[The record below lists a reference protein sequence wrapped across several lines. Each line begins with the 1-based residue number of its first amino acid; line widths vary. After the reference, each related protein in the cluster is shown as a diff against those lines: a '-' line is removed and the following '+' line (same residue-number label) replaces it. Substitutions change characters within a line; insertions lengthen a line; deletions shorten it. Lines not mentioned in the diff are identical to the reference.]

1 MQPDRSVGAFSALLR
16 DKMAELEQEAADQAG
31 EEAAEVASAD
41 DQIGRMGL
49 KAHLTILAGDGG
61 PWPRAGHG
69 AYVTP
74 TVSPV
79 EPGQRHLNLLH

>member
-1 MQPDRSVGAFSALLR
+1 MLPDRSVGPFSALLR
-16 DKMAELEQEAADQAG
+16 DKMAELEQEAAEQAAD
-31 EEAAEVASAD
+31 EAAELASAD

-49 KAHLTILAGDGG
+49 KAQLTILAGNGG
-61 PWPRAGHG
+61 PWPRAGHR

-74 TVSPV
+74 SVPPV

>member
-1 MQPDRSVGAFSALLR
+1 VQPDRSVGPFSALLR
-16 DKMAELEQEAADQAG
+16 DKMAELEQEAAEQAAD
-31 EEAAEVASAD
+31 EAAELASAD

-49 KAHLTILAGDGG
+49 KAQLTILAGNGG
-61 PWPRAGHG
+61 PWPRAGHR

-74 TVSPV
+74 SVPPV

>member
-1 MQPDRSVGAFSALLR
+1 MQPDRSVGPFSALLR
-16 DKMAELEQEAADQAG
+16 DKMAELEQEAAEQAAD
-31 EEAAEVASAD
+31 EAAELASAD

-49 KAHLTILAGDGG
+49 KAQLTILAGNGG
-61 PWPRAGHG
+61 PWPRAGHR

-74 TVSPV
+74 PVPPV

>member
-16 DKMAELEQEAADQAG
+16 DKLAELEQEAADQAND
-31 EEAAEVASAD
+31 EAAECASAE

-61 PWPRAGHG
+61 AWPRAGHG
-69 AYVTP
+69 VYLTP
-74 TVSPV
+74 PVPPV

>member
-1 MQPDRSVGAFSALLR
+1 VQPDRSVGPFSALLR
-16 DKMAELEQEAADQAG
+16 DKMAELEQEAAEQAAD
-31 EEAAEVASAD
+31 EAAELASAD

-49 KAHLTILAGDGG
+49 KAQLTILAGNGG
-61 PWPRAGHG
+61 PWPRAGHR

-74 TVSPV
+74 SAPPV